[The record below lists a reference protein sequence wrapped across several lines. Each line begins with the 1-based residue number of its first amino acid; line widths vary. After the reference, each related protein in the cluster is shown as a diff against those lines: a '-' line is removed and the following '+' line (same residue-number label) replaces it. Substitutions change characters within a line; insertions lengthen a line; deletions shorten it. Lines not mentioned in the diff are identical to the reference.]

1 MRRVHHGWL
10 RVLEVHVTTRILGTA
25 VRAAV
30 PAAAALVSIPATPL
44 AARLRAAGLLSEA
57 CFAVLAPAAYL
68 GLSVVLG
75 ADVHWWFVA
84 VLPLS
89 AVAFW
94 SLSEDPAHKRRN

>member
-25 VRAAV
+25 IRVAV
-30 PAAAALVSIPATPL
+30 AAAAALVSNLT
-44 AARLRAAGLLSEA
+44 ARLRAAGLLSAA

-89 AVAFW
+89 AGAFW
-94 SLSEDPAHKRRN
+94 SLSEGPAHKRRN